1 MREKPDAMMHGKART
16 EATRLQRVIAKV
28 DGVSRV
34 EIAGSLRRQAEI
46 VQDIDLVAACDG
58 DRATAAAGAAQVP
71 GVQEATVSGP
81 GSLTLRM
88 IKGERVDVH
97 CVPGDALTVALW
109 RATGSAAH
117 VEQVMERLTSHG
129 FSLDDNRLID
139 ARGSVILDVDE
150 PMIYRSAGLAFV
162 PPELREHRGEIE
174 AAESGHLPR
183 LIELGDLRGVLHCH
197 SRYSDGATTIEE
209 MATAAQARGWKYLG
223 ISDHSQA
230 ASYAGGMVR
239 DTVLRQ
245 HDEIDTL
252 NQKLKGFRV
261 LKGIESDIL
270 ADGSLDYDSETLDRF
285 DYVIGSVHSRFS
297 MDQAQMTTRILRAM
311 DDPHLTIIGHP
322 TGRLLLRRQ
331 PFAVDLD
338 AIMERA
344 AEAGIALE
352 LNCDPNRLDLDWR
365 LLQEA
370 RRRGV
375 TIEIGPDAHAPDE
388 LGFVEFGMQIA
399 RKGWLEAGNVL
410 NTGTV
415 DDIIAFAQARRNGN
429 SSGGGRRGS

>member
-1 MREKPDAMMHGKART
+1 VLDPQLAAHRLNEIAALLEVRGENPFKTRAFTQAARTISELDDEDISPLVRSKEISKLPGIGAGTLAVLTDLVEKGDSEYLESLRETTPIGLVEMMRVPGLGPTRIHRIHEGLRIESVAELEAAARDGRLARLSGFGIKTAEKILKGIAAMREKPDAMMHGKART

-129 FSLDDNRLID
+129 FSLDDDRLID
-139 ARGSVILDVDE
+139 ARGSVIPDVDE

-223 ISDHSQA
+223 ISDHS
-230 ASYAGGMVR
+230 
-239 DTVLRQ
+239 
-245 HDEIDTL
+245 
-252 NQKLKGFRV
+252 
-261 LKGIESDIL
+261 
-270 ADGSLDYDSETLDRF
+270 
-285 DYVIGSVHSRFS
+285 
-297 MDQAQMTTRILRAM
+297 
-311 DDPHLTIIGHP
+311 
-322 TGRLLLRRQ
+322 
-331 PFAVDLD
+331 
-338 AIMERA
+338 
-344 AEAGIALE
+344 
-352 LNCDPNRLDLDWR
+352 
-365 LLQEA
+365 
-370 RRRGV
+370 
-375 TIEIGPDAHAPDE
+375 
-388 LGFVEFGMQIA
+388 
-399 RKGWLEAGNVL
+399 
-410 NTGTV
+410 
-415 DDIIAFAQARRNGN
+415 
-429 SSGGGRRGS
+429 